1 MNILKYL
8 KENISNFSDEFIV
21 PNIDLDKN
29 KIKIIMIGEAPP
41 ENKNDYLYNGKN
53 SFNFE
58 TFSTAF
64 SNAGIDLKNV
74 EDLLKMGIYYTTTI
88 KIPKEGYIVK
98 TKTIKDHLNI
108 LKEELNLFDN
118 LKSIMLMGDVAI
130 KALNYIAKEEVGE
143 KIIPNISTYKIR
155 NNEYFF
161 KNIKVYPSYSITG
174 KNFLIEK
181 SKRIMIS
188 EDIKKCLNS
197 SL

>member
-1 MNILKYL
+1 
-8 KENISNFSDEFIV
+8 
-21 PNIDLDKN
+21 
-29 KIKIIMIGEAPP
+29 
-41 ENKNDYLYNGKN
+41 
-53 SFNFE
+53 
-58 TFSTAF
+58 
-64 SNAGIDLKNV
+64 
-74 EDLLKMGIYYTTTI
+74 
-88 KIPKEGYIVK
+88 
-98 TKTIKDHLNI
+98 
-108 LKEELNLFDN
+108 
-118 LKSIMLMGDVAI
+118 
-130 KALNYIAKEEVGE
+130 LNYIAKEEVGE